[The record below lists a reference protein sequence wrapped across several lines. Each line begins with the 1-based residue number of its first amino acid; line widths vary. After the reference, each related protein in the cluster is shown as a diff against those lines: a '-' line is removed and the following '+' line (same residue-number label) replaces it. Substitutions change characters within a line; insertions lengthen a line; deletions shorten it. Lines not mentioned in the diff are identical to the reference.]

1 MRRYDTS
8 IKTILQEKNRYLQ
21 ETGASPVF
29 LSDWDSDYNSI
40 RMPSLNYHNIC
51 LSDVQKYYFWT
62 DEEGYRDTVQTF
74 LYSQFSLSTCK
85 DEFTI
90 GSNGT
95 SSIMLALTALKETGN
110 HRALVLTPVYF
121 STLNMLDALNFDVV
135 EIRLS
140 DKNNFKI
147 DTEQID
153 KIIIS
158 ESLDTLIVTNPFFG
172 CGTELDLDTINR
184 IVDVCNKHDVCLVMD
199 YIYGGMSWKMDK
211 QDYYI
216 FNCPIY
222 NAVRRTNHYVFI
234 ESISKRVFLNGAK
247 FALVFASSFLMR
259 RILRLSVFMVGS
271 MAYQQVSLVPQIYSD
286 SSIQSLSS
294 LILDNSQIAQS
305 RYRMIQTMLLDTHI
319 TLSKADCGYFAL
331 LSIPN
336 KLHIDDTLF
345 AISILNKTGVLTTP
359 HSRYL
364 YKENGLYSFRINLLL
379 DQKIIIDGISKIRN
393 LK

>member
-8 IKTILQEKNRYLQ
+8 IKTILQKKNRYLQ

-140 DKNNFKI
+140 DKK
-147 DTEQID
+147 
-153 KIIIS
+153 
-158 ESLDTLIVTNPFFG
+158 
-172 CGTELDLDTINR
+172 
-184 IVDVCNKHDVCLVMD
+184 
-199 YIYGGMSWKMDK
+199 
-211 QDYYI
+211 
-216 FNCPIY
+216 
-222 NAVRRTNHYVFI
+222 
-234 ESISKRVFLNGAK
+234 ISKSIQNK
-247 FALVFASSFLMR
+247 ST
-259 RILRLSVFMVGS
+259 RLS
-271 MAYQQVSLVPQIYSD
+271 
-286 SSIQSLSS
+286 
-294 LILDNSQIAQS
+294 
-305 RYRMIQTMLLDTHI
+305 
-319 TLSKADCGYFAL
+319 
-331 LSIPN
+331 
-336 KLHIDDTLF
+336 
-345 AISILNKTGVLTTP
+345 
-359 HSRYL
+359 
-364 YKENGLYSFRINLLL
+364 
-379 DQKIIIDGISKIRN
+379 
-393 LK
+393 